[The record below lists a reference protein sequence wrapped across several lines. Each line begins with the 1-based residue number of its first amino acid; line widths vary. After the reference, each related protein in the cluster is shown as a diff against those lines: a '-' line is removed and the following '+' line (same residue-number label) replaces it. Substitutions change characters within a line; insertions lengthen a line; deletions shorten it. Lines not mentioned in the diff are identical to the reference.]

1 MALAL
6 NLLGFLT
13 ALGLRSVGISY
24 ERPTSIFAIS
34 LAWIFITSAGALFW
48 IGPTTRSQSVWVAAL
63 WVGIISAPVGV
74 ASATNAEVFAGPL
87 GIFGGMLSITLA
99 IIAPYVAIAVVAS
112 GLFFRLQLQ
121 ETAYKV
127 GAILTALIVTICSGI
142 VFAIVACAGQC

>member
-1 MALAL
+1 MSSAAIKQMSEQTSRRPRRFHADGAFGWYKVFGLALAL

-63 WVGIISAPVGV
+63 WVGIISAPVE
-74 ASATNAEVFAGPL
+74 S
-87 GIFGGMLSITLA
+87 
-99 IIAPYVAIAVVAS
+99 
-112 GLFFRLQLQ
+112 
-121 ETAYKV
+121 
-127 GAILTALIVTICSGI
+127 
-142 VFAIVACAGQC
+142 